1 MSENEPGFQ
10 VDLWTGIARRS
21 ERVTRS
27 DFDSLRISYEIFE
40 KTENLKWISIILVSI
55 LVTGLL
61 IATTLLFLTVDHC
74 HQIFYLKCVLFV
86 F

>member
-1 MSENEPGFQ
+1 MSENEPDFQ

-40 KTENLKWISIILVSI
+40 KTENLTWISIILVSI
-55 LVTGLL
+55 SVTGLL
-61 IATTLLFLTVDHC
+61 IATTLLFLTVDHY
-74 HQIFYLKCVLFV
+74 HQIFYLNCF
-86 F
+86 FF